1 MCDINTLR
9 INYFYRV
16 MEIRQDRK
24 MNNQRHQQLIFYK
37 NACEQL
43 RLESDAHYDFSILFV
58 IKLMSLG
65 CVLMRKVIL
74 TFSNI

>member
-1 MCDINTLR
+1 
-9 INYFYRV
+9 
-16 MEIRQDRK
+16 

-65 CVLMRKVIL
+65 CVLMKKVIL